1 MLRGTPGAGWG
12 LHFFTILLPFGEDR
26 EPSPGEAFH
35 APRSRSWDS
44 SAVASPHT
52 PSACV
57 WGGRGTG
64 VRSPGAGWRAVE
76 RRVVSVPVS
85 EYG

>member
-1 MLRGTPGAGWG
+1 MGFALFYDSP
-12 LHFFTILLPFGEDR
+12 PFGEEH

-44 SAVASPHT
+44 SAVASPW
-52 PSACV
+52 PRRACV

-64 VRSPGAGWRAVE
+64 VRSLGAGWRAAE
-76 RRVVSVPVS
+76 RRVVSVMFLELV
-85 EYG
+85 